1 MIKKRPYVPIG
12 LPIAALIT
20 LVLGVV
26 AGPVIRSTFSE
37 EQLATN
43 VLLSAIPFVLIFVA
57 IILTFITII
66 WLVASVLNHNIPMR
80 IYRPIELTII
90 TGIVLGIV
98 GMFQPWFFVAYP
110 LGFFLLFGST
120 LAFILWSH
128 VVPRG
133 VQQEHLGSV
142 SISDFEQ
149 KETQS

>member
-12 LPIAALIT
+12 LPIAAVIT

-43 VLLSAIPFVLIFVA
+43 VLLSAIPFVLIFA
-57 IILTFITII
+57 SIILAFITII
-66 WLVASVLNHNIPMR
+66 WLVASVLNYNIPMR

-98 GMFQPWFFVAYP
+98 GMFQPWFFAFYP

-120 LAFILWSH
+120 LAFILCSH
-128 VVPRG
+128 VIPRG

-142 SISDFEQ
+142 SISDF
-149 KETQS
+149 

>member
-1 MIKKRPYVPIG
+1 MTKKRPRVPIG
-12 LPIAALIT
+12 LPIAAVIT
-20 LVLGVV
+20 FVLGLM
-26 AGPVIRSTFSE
+26 AGPVIRSMASE

-80 IYRPIELTII
+80 VYRPIELVII
-90 TGIVLGIV
+90 AGIVLGIV
-98 GMFQPWFFVAYP
+98 GMFQPWSFAAYR

-128 VVPRG
+128 IVPRG
-133 VQQEHLGSV
+133 IQHEHLGSV

-149 KETQS
+149 KETQG